1 MRIGIV
7 RIGKERDEAAFGKE
21 LAALVD
27 AGYQV
32 AAGTGDMLIVRVGD
46 PAGADAGEIAQAV
59 TLAVRAKLADKP
71 MVVTGLT
78 AEEIRSI
85 AATLNGDE
93 NIRLTQNG
101 GAAEIMSLDLRGRLT
116 GKHAESAAATERE
129 KAFASAV
136 SGSVASGSG
145 AESAPVGPAAKNFAD
160 TDELIAKALKGKS
173 AGDRLG
179 IAAVQRKLGI
189 GFPKAAK
196 LFDIMKERG
205 LISFED
211 GGYIVCGEQTE
222 TAEADEADAELAGV
236 PEEDSAAKSE
246 EAPEDGLDDITE
258 DDGIDDGDEVGL
270 FSAEDLDVEGDEP
283 EDDEEDADDD
293 ESDDDEDERDDDES
307 DDDDE
312 DDESDDDDDDD
323 EEDESDDDDE
333 DDEEESE
340 EDEEE

>member
-46 PAGADAGEIAQAV
+46 PADADAGETAQAV
-59 TLAVRAKLADKP
+59 TLAVRAKLAGKP

-116 GKHAESAAATERE
+116 GKHSEPAAATERE

-136 SGSVASGSG
+136 SGSVSSVRG
-145 AESAPVGPAAKNFAD
+145 AGSAPETPAAEIRTD
-160 TDELIAKALKGKS
+160 TDELIEKALDGKS
-173 AGDRLG
+173 AGDVIG

-222 TAEADEADAELAGV
+222 TAEADEADAELVGV

-246 EAPEDGLDDITE
+246 EAPEDDLDDITE
-258 DDGIDDGDEVGL
+258 DDGIDDGDEVEL
-270 FSAEDLDVEGDEP
+270 FSAEDLDDEGDEP
-283 EDDEEDADDD
+283 EEDEEEEDADDD
-293 ESDDDEDERDDDES
+293 ESADDEDERDDDES
-307 DDDDE
+307 DDDE
-312 DDESDDDDDDD
+312 D
-323 EEDESDDDDE
+323 DESDDDDE

>member
-32 AAGTGDMLIVRVGD
+32 AAGTGDMLIVRFGD
-46 PAGADAGEIAQAV
+46 PAGADAGETAQAV
-59 TLAVRAKLADKP
+59 TLAVRAKLAGKP

-116 GKHAESAAATERE
+116 GKHAEPAAATERE

-136 SGSVASGSG
+136 SKSVASVRG
-145 AESAPVGPAAKNFAD
+145 AGSAPETPAAEIRTD
-160 TDELIAKALKGKS
+160 TDELIAKALDGKR
-173 AGDRLG
+173 AGDVIG

-222 TAEADEADAELAGV
+222 TAEADEADAELVGV

-246 EAPEDGLDDITE
+246 EAPEDDLDDITV
-258 DDGIDDGDEVGL
+258 DDGVDDDDEVEL
-270 FSAEDLDVEGDEP
+270 FYAEDLDVEGDEP
-283 EDDEEDADDD
+283 EDDEEEDDADDD
-293 ESDDDEDERDDDES
+293 ESDDDEDEDDES
-307 DDDDE
+307 DDDE
-312 DDESDDDDDDD
+312 D
-323 EEDESDDDDE
+323 DESDDDDE

>member
-46 PAGADAGEIAQAV
+46 PAGADAGETAQAV
-59 TLAVRAKLADKP
+59 TLAVRAKLAGKP

-78 AEEIRSI
+78 ADEIRSI

-116 GKHAESAAATERE
+116 GKHAEPAAATERE

-136 SGSVASGSG
+136 SGSVSSVRG

-179 IAAVQRKLGI
+179 IANAQRTLGL

-211 GGYIVCGEQTE
+211 GGYIVCGEQTA
-222 TAEADEADAELAGV
+222 TAEADEADAELVGV

-246 EAPEDGLDDITE
+246 EAPEDDLDDITE
-258 DDGIDDGDEVGL
+258 DDGIDDGDEVEL
-270 FSAEDLDVEGDEP
+270 FSAEDLDDEGDES
-283 EDDEEDADDD
+283 EDDEEEEDADDD
-293 ESDDDEDERDDDES
+293 ESDDDEDDDDES
-307 DDDDE
+307 DDDE
-312 DDESDDDDDDD
+312 DDESDDDED
-323 EEDESDDDDE
+323 DESDDDDE

>member
-46 PAGADAGEIAQAV
+46 PAGADAGETAQAV
-59 TLAVRAKLADKP
+59 TLAVRAKLAGKP

-116 GKHAESAAATERE
+116 GKHAEPAAATERE

-145 AESAPVGPAAKNFAD
+145 AGSAPVGPAVKNFAD
-160 TDELIAKALKGKS
+160 TDELIAKALDGKR
-173 AGDRLG
+173 AGDVIG

-222 TAEADEADAELAGV
+222 TAEADEADAELVGV

-246 EAPEDGLDDITE
+246 EAPEDDLDDITE
-258 DDGIDDGDEVGL
+258 DDGIDDGDEVEL
-270 FSAEDLDVEGDEP
+270 FSAEDLDDEGDEP
-283 EDDEEDADDD
+283 EEDEEEEDADDD
-293 ESDDDEDERDDDES
+293 ESDDDEDERD
-307 DDDDE
+307 
-312 DDESDDDDDDD
+312 
-323 EEDESDDDDE
+323 EEESDDDDE

>member
-1 MRIGIV
+1 MRIGII

-46 PAGADAGEIAQAV
+46 PAGADAGETAQAV
-59 TLAVRAKLADKP
+59 TLAVRAKLAGKP

-116 GKHAESAAATERE
+116 GKHAEPAAATERE

-145 AESAPVGPAAKNFAD
+145 AGSAPVGPAVKNFAD
-160 TDELIAKALKGKS
+160 TDELIAKALDGKR
-173 AGDRLG
+173 AGDVIG

-222 TAEADEADAELAGV
+222 TAEADEADAELVGV

-246 EAPEDGLDDITE
+246 EAPEDDLDDITE
-258 DDGIDDGDEVGL
+258 DDGIDDGDEVEL
-270 FSAEDLDVEGDEP
+270 FSAEDLDDEGDEP
-283 EDDEEDADDD
+283 EEDEEEEDADDD
-293 ESDDDEDERDDDES
+293 ESDDDEDERD
-307 DDDDE
+307 
-312 DDESDDDDDDD
+312 
-323 EEDESDDDDE
+323 EEESDDDDE

>member
-46 PAGADAGEIAQAV
+46 PAGADAGETAQAV
-59 TLAVRAKLADKP
+59 TLAVRAKLAGKP

-116 GKHAESAAATERE
+116 GKHAEPAAATERE

-145 AESAPVGPAAKNFAD
+145 AESAPVGPAVKNFAD
-160 TDELIAKALKGKS
+160 TDELIEKALDGKR
-173 AGDRLG
+173 AGDVIG

-222 TAEADEADAELAGV
+222 TAEADEADAELVDV
-236 PEEDSAAKSE
+236 PEEDTAAKSE
-246 EAPEDGLDDITE
+246 EAPEDDLDDITE
-258 DDGIDDGDEVGL
+258 DDGIDDGDEVEL
-270 FSAEDLDVEGDEP
+270 FSAEDLDDEGDEP
-283 EDDEEDADDD
+283 EEDEEEENADDD

-307 DDDDE
+307 DDDE
-312 DDESDDDDDDD
+312 DDESDDDED
-323 EEDESDDDDE
+323 DESDDDDE

>member
-46 PAGADAGEIAQAV
+46 PAGADAGETARAV
-59 TLAVRAKLADKP
+59 TLAVRAKLAGKP

-78 AEEIRSI
+78 TEEIRSI

-101 GAAEIMSLDLRGRLT
+101 GAAEIMSMDLRGRLS
-116 GKHAESAAATERE
+116 GKHIAATVSNERE
-129 KAFASAV
+129 RMFASAV
-136 SGSVASGSG
+136 SKSAVLVSG

-173 AGDRLG
+173 AGDVIG

-222 TAEADEADAELAGV
+222 TAEADEADAELVGV

-258 DDGIDDGDEVGL
+258 DDGIDDGDEVEL
-270 FSAEDLDVEGDEP
+270 FSAEDLDDEGDESD
-283 EDDEEDADDD
+283 DDEEEDDADDD
-293 ESDDDEDERDDDES
+293 ESDDDEDED
-307 DDDDE
+307 
-312 DDESDDDDDDD
+312 
-323 EEDESDDDDE
+323 DESDDDDE

>member
-46 PAGADAGEIAQAV
+46 PAGADAGETAQAV
-59 TLAVRAKLADKP
+59 TLAVRAKLAGKP

-116 GKHAESAAATERE
+116 GKHAEPAAATERE

-136 SGSVASGSG
+136 SKSVASVRG
-145 AESAPVGPAAKNFAD
+145 AGSAPETPAAEIRTD
-160 TDELIAKALKGKS
+160 TDELIEKALDGKR
-173 AGDRLG
+173 AGDVIG

-189 GFPKAAK
+189 GFPGAAK

-222 TAEADEADAELAGV
+222 TAEADEADAELVGV

-246 EAPEDGLDDITE
+246 EAPEDDLDDITE
-258 DDGIDDGDEVGL
+258 DDGIDDGDEVEL
-270 FSAEDLDVEGDEP
+270 FSAEDLDDEGDEP
-283 EDDEEDADDD
+283 EEDEEEEDADDD

-307 DDDDE
+307 DDDE
-312 DDESDDDDDDD
+312 D
-323 EEDESDDDDE
+323 DESDDDDE

>member
-46 PAGADAGEIAQAV
+46 PAGADAGETAQAV
-59 TLAVRAKLADKP
+59 TLAVRAKLAGKP

-93 NIRLTQNG
+93 NIRLTENG

-116 GKHAESAAATERE
+116 GKHAEPAAATERE

-145 AESAPVGPAAKNFAD
+145 AESAPVGSAVKNFAD
-160 TDELIAKALKGKS
+160 TDELIEKALDGKR
-173 AGDRLG
+173 AGDVIG

-222 TAEADEADAELAGV
+222 TAEADEADAELVGV

-246 EAPEDGLDDITE
+246 EAPEDDLDDITE
-258 DDGIDDGDEVGL
+258 DDGIDDGDEVEL
-270 FSAEDLDVEGDEP
+270 FSAEDLDDEGDEP
-283 EDDEEDADDD
+283 EEDEEEEDADD
-293 ESDDDEDERDDDES
+293 
-307 DDDDE
+307 
-312 DDESDDDDDDD
+312 
-323 EEDESDDDDE
+323 DESDDDDE

>member
-46 PAGADAGEIAQAV
+46 PAGADAGETAQAV
-59 TLAVRAKLADKP
+59 TLAVRAKLAGKP

-116 GKHAESAAATERE
+116 GKHAEPAAATERE

-136 SGSVASGSG
+136 SKGVASVRG
-145 AESAPVGPAAKNFAD
+145 AGSAPVGPAVKNFAD
-160 TDELIAKALKGKS
+160 TDELIAKALDGKR
-173 AGDRLG
+173 AGDVIG

-189 GFPKAAK
+189 GFPGAAK
-196 LFDIMKERG
+196 LFDIMKEKG

-222 TAEADEADAELAGV
+222 TAEADEADAELVGV

-246 EAPEDGLDDITE
+246 EAPEDDLDDITE
-258 DDGIDDGDEVGL
+258 DDGIDDGDEVEL
-270 FSAEDLDVEGDEP
+270 FSAEDLDDEGDEP
-283 EDDEEDADDD
+283 EEDEEEEDADDD
-293 ESDDDEDERDDDES
+293 ESDDDEDDES
-307 DDDDE
+307 DDDEDE
-312 DDESDDDDDDD
+312 D
-323 EEDESDDDDE
+323 DESDDDDE

>member
-46 PAGADAGEIAQAV
+46 PAGADAGETAQAV
-59 TLAVRAKLADKP
+59 TLAVRAKLAGKP

-116 GKHAESAAATERE
+116 GKHAEPAAATERE

-145 AESAPVGPAAKNFAD
+145 AESAPVGPAVKNFAD
-160 TDELIAKALKGKS
+160 TDELIAKALKGKR
-173 AGDRLG
+173 AGDVIG

-222 TAEADEADAELAGV
+222 TAEADEADAELVGV

-246 EAPEDGLDDITE
+246 EAPEDDLDDITE
-258 DDGIDDGDEVGL
+258 DDGIDDGDEVEL
-270 FSAEDLDVEGDEP
+270 FSAEDLDDEGDEP
-283 EDDEEDADDD
+283 EEDEEEEDADDD
-293 ESDDDEDERDDDES
+293 ESDDDEDDES
-307 DDDDE
+307 DDDEDE
-312 DDESDDDDDDD
+312 D
-323 EEDESDDDDE
+323 DESDDDDE

>member
-46 PAGADAGEIAQAV
+46 PAGADAGETAQAV
-59 TLAVRAKLADKP
+59 TLAVRAKLAGKP

-93 NIRLTQNG
+93 NIRLTENG

-116 GKHAESAAATERE
+116 GKHAEPAAATERE

-145 AESAPVGPAAKNFAD
+145 AESAPVGPAVKNFAD

-173 AGDRLG
+173 AGDVIG

-211 GGYIVCGEQTE
+211 GGYIVCGKQTE

-246 EAPEDGLDDITE
+246 EAPEDDLDDITE
-258 DDGIDDGDEVGL
+258 DDGIDDGDEVEL

-283 EDDEEDADDD
+283 EDDEEDAADD

-312 DDESDDDDDDD
+312 DDESDDDED
-323 EEDESDDDDE
+323 DESDDDDE

>member
-46 PAGADAGEIAQAV
+46 PAGADAGETAQAV
-59 TLAVRAKLADKP
+59 TLAVRAKLAGKP

-93 NIRLTQNG
+93 NIRLTENG

-116 GKHAESAAATERE
+116 GKHAEPAAATERE

-145 AESAPVGPAAKNFAD
+145 AESAPVGPAVKNFAD
-160 TDELIAKALKGKS
+160 TDELIEKALDGKR
-173 AGDRLG
+173 AGDVIG

-189 GFPKAAK
+189 GFPKAAR

-222 TAEADEADAELAGV
+222 TAETDEADAELVGV

-246 EAPEDGLDDITE
+246 EAPEDDLDDITE
-258 DDGIDDGDEVGL
+258 DDGIDDGDEVEL
-270 FSAEDLDVEGDEP
+270 FSAEDLDDEGDEP
-283 EDDEEDADDD
+283 EEDEEEEDADD
-293 ESDDDEDERDDDES
+293 
-307 DDDDE
+307 
-312 DDESDDDDDDD
+312 
-323 EEDESDDDDE
+323 DESDDDDE

>member
-46 PAGADAGEIAQAV
+46 PAGADAGETAQAV
-59 TLAVRAKLADKP
+59 TLAVRAKLAGKP

-93 NIRLTQNG
+93 NIRLTENG

-116 GKHAESAAATERE
+116 GKHAETAAATERE

-136 SGSVASGSG
+136 SGSAASVNG
-145 AESAPVGPAAKNFAD
+145 AESAPVGSAAENRTD
-160 TDELIAKALKGKS
+160 TDELIAKVLEGKS

-179 IAAVQRKLGI
+179 IANAQRTLGL

-222 TAEADEADAELAGV
+222 TAEADEADAELVGV

-246 EAPEDGLDDITE
+246 EAPEDDLDDITE
-258 DDGIDDGDEVGL
+258 DDGIDDGDEVEL

-307 DDDDE
+307 DDDD
-312 DDESDDDDDDD
+312 D

>member
-46 PAGADAGEIAQAV
+46 PAGADAGETAQAV
-59 TLAVRAKLADKP
+59 TLAVRAKLAGKP

-101 GAAEIMSLDLRGRLT
+101 GAAEIMSMDLRGRLS
-116 GKHAESAAATERE
+116 GKHIAATVSNERE
-129 KAFASAV
+129 RMFASAV
-136 SGSVASGSG
+136 SKSAVLVSG
-145 AESAPVGPAAKNFAD
+145 AESAPVGPAVKNFAD
-160 TDELIAKALKGKS
+160 TDELIEKALDGKR
-173 AGDRLG
+173 AGDVIG
-179 IAAVQRKLGI
+179 IAAVQRKLGL
-189 GFPKAAK
+189 GFPRAAK

-222 TAEADEADAELAGV
+222 TAEADEADAELVDV
-236 PEEDSAAKSE
+236 PEEDTAAKSE
-246 EAPEDGLDDITE
+246 EAPEDDLDDITE
-258 DDGIDDGDEVGL
+258 DDGIDDGDEVEL
-270 FSAEDLDVEGDEP
+270 FSAEDLDDEGDEP
-283 EDDEEDADDD
+283 EEDEEEEDADDD
-293 ESDDDEDERDDDES
+293 ESEDE
-307 DDDDE
+307 
-312 DDESDDDDDDD
+312 D

-333 DDEEESE
+333 DDESDEDEDDEEESE

>member
-46 PAGADAGEIAQAV
+46 PAGADAGETAQAV
-59 TLAVRAKLADKP
+59 TLAVRAKLAGKP

-93 NIRLTQNG
+93 NIRLTENG

-116 GKHAESAAATERE
+116 GKHAEPAAATERE

-145 AESAPVGPAAKNFAD
+145 AESASVGSAAKNFAD
-160 TDELIAKALKGKS
+160 TDGLIAKALDGKR

-179 IAAVQRKLGI
+179 IANAQRTLGL

-205 LISFED
+205 LISFEV

-246 EAPEDGLDDITE
+246 EAPEDDLDDITE
-258 DDGIDDGDEVGL
+258 DDGIDDGDEVEL
-270 FSAEDLDVEGDEP
+270 FSAEDLDDEGDEP
-283 EDDEEDADDD
+283 EEDKEEEDADDD

-307 DDDDE
+307 
-312 DDESDDDDDDD
+312 DDDDD

>member
-46 PAGADAGEIAQAV
+46 PAGADAGETARAV
-59 TLAVRAKLADKP
+59 TLAVRAKLAGKP

-93 NIRLTQNG
+93 NIRLTENG

-116 GKHAESAAATERE
+116 GKHAEPAAATERE

-160 TDELIAKALKGKS
+160 TDGLIEKALDGKR
-173 AGDRLG
+173 AGDVIG

-189 GFPKAAK
+189 GFPRAAK

-236 PEEDSAAKSE
+236 PEEASAAKSE
-246 EAPEDGLDDITE
+246 EAPEDDLDDITE
-258 DDGIDDGDEVGL
+258 DDGIDDGDEVEL
-270 FSAEDLDVEGDEP
+270 FSAEDLDDEG
-283 EDDEEDADDD
+283 D

-307 DDDDE
+307 DDDEDE
-312 DDESDDDDDDD
+312 DED
-323 EEDESDDDDE
+323 DESDDDDE

>member
-32 AAGTGDMLIVRVGD
+32 AAGTGDMLIVRFGD
-46 PAGADAGEIAQAV
+46 PAGADAGETAQAV
-59 TLAVRAKLADKP
+59 TLAVRAKLAGKP

-116 GKHAESAAATERE
+116 GKHAEPAAATERE

-136 SGSVASGSG
+136 SKSVASVRG
-145 AESAPVGPAAKNFAD
+145 AGSAPETPAAEIRTD
-160 TDELIAKALKGKS
+160 TDELIAKALDGKR
-173 AGDRLG
+173 AGDVIG

-236 PEEDSAAKSE
+236 PEEASAAKSE
-246 EAPEDGLDDITE
+246 EAPEDDLDDITV
-258 DDGIDDGDEVGL
+258 DDGVDDDDEVEL
-270 FSAEDLDVEGDEP
+270 FYAEDLDVEGDEP
-283 EDDEEDADDD
+283 EDDEEEDDADDD
-293 ESDDDEDERDDDES
+293 ESDDDEDEDDES
-307 DDDDE
+307 DDDE
-312 DDESDDDDDDD
+312 D
-323 EEDESDDDDE
+323 DESDDDDE

>member
-46 PAGADAGEIAQAV
+46 PAGADAGETAQAV
-59 TLAVRAKLADKP
+59 TLAVRAKLAGKP

-116 GKHAESAAATERE
+116 GKHAEPAAATERE

-145 AESAPVGPAAKNFAD
+145 AESAPVGPAVKNFAD
-160 TDELIAKALKGKS
+160 TDELIEKALDGKR
-173 AGDRLG
+173 AGDVIG

-222 TAEADEADAELAGV
+222 TAEADEADAELVGV

-246 EAPEDGLDDITE
+246 EAPEDDLDDITE
-258 DDGIDDGDEVGL
+258 DDGIDDGDEVEL
-270 FSAEDLDVEGDEP
+270 FSAEGLDDEGDEP
-283 EDDEEDADDD
+283 EEDEEEDDADDD
-293 ESDDDEDERDDDES
+293 ESDDDEDDES
-307 DDDDE
+307 DDDEDE
-312 DDESDDDDDDD
+312 D
-323 EEDESDDDDE
+323 DESDDDDE

>member
-46 PAGADAGEIAQAV
+46 PAGADAGETAQAV
-59 TLAVRAKLADKP
+59 TLAVRAKLAGKP

-116 GKHAESAAATERE
+116 GKHAEPAAATERE

-136 SGSVASGSG
+136 SKSVASVRG
-145 AESAPVGPAAKNFAD
+145 AGSAPETPAAEIRTD
-160 TDELIAKALKGKS
+160 TDELIAKALEGKS

-179 IAAVQRKLGI
+179 IANAQRTLGL

-222 TAEADEADAELAGV
+222 TAEADEADAELVGV
-236 PEEDSAAKSE
+236 PEEDSAAKNE
-246 EAPEDGLDDITE
+246 EAPEDYLDDITE
-258 DDGIDDGDEVGL
+258 DDGIDDGKEVEL
-270 FSAEDLDVEGDEP
+270 FSAEDLDDEGDEP
-283 EDDEEDADDD
+283 EEDEEDADDD

-307 DDDDE
+307 DDDEDE
-312 DDESDDDDDDD
+312 D
-323 EEDESDDDDE
+323 DESDDDDE

>member
-46 PAGADAGEIAQAV
+46 PAGADAGGTAQAV
-59 TLAVRAKLADKP
+59 TLAVRAKLAGKP

-93 NIRLTQNG
+93 NVRLTQNG
-101 GAAEIMSLDLRGRLT
+101 GAAEIMSMDLRGRLS
-116 GKHAESAAATERE
+116 GKHIAATVSNERE
-129 KAFASAV
+129 RMFASAV
-136 SGSVASGSG
+136 SKSAVLVSG
-145 AESAPVGPAAKNFAD
+145 AESAPVGPAVKNFAD
-160 TDELIAKALKGKS
+160 TDELIEKALDGKR
-173 AGDRLG
+173 AGDVIG

-222 TAEADEADAELAGV
+222 TAEADEADAELVGV
-236 PEEDSAAKSE
+236 PEEDAAPKSE
-246 EAPEDGLDDITE
+246 EAHEDDLDDITE
-258 DDGIDDGDEVGL
+258 DGADDGEDVEL
-270 FSAEDLDVEGDEP
+270 FSAEDLDDEGDEP
-283 EDDEEDADDD
+283 EEDEEEEDADDD
-293 ESDDDEDERDDDES
+293 ESDDDEDDES
-307 DDDDE
+307 DDDEDE
-312 DDESDDDDDDD
+312 D
-323 EEDESDDDDE
+323 DESDDDDE

>member
-46 PAGADAGEIAQAV
+46 PAGADAGETAQAV
-59 TLAVRAKLADKP
+59 TLAVRAKLAGKP

-78 AEEIRSI
+78 TEEIRSI

-93 NIRLTQNG
+93 NIRLTENG

-116 GKHAESAAATERE
+116 GKHAEPAAATERE

-160 TDELIAKALKGKS
+160 TDGLIEKALDGKR
-173 AGDRLG
+173 AGDVIG

-211 GGYIVCGEQTE
+211 GDYIVCGKQTE

-236 PEEDSAAKSE
+236 PEEDPAAKSE
-246 EAPEDGLDDITE
+246 EAPEDDLDDITV
-258 DDGIDDGDEVGL
+258 DDGVD
-270 FSAEDLDVEGDEP
+270 
-283 EDDEEDADDD
+283 DDEDEDD
-293 ESDDDEDERDDDES
+293 ESDDDED
-307 DDDDE
+307 
-312 DDESDDDDDDD
+312 
-323 EEDESDDDDE
+323 DESDDDDE

>member
-1 MRIGIV
+1 MRIGII

-46 PAGADAGEIAQAV
+46 PAGADAGETAQAV
-59 TLAVRAKLADKP
+59 TLAVRAKLAGKP

-93 NIRLTQNG
+93 NIRLTENG

-116 GKHAESAAATERE
+116 GKHAEPAAATERE

-145 AESAPVGPAAKNFAD
+145 AESAPVGPAVKNFAD
-160 TDELIAKALKGKS
+160 TDELIEKALDGKR
-173 AGDRLG
+173 AGDVIG

-222 TAEADEADAELAGV
+222 TAEADEADAELVGV

-246 EAPEDGLDDITE
+246 EAPEDDLDDITE
-258 DDGIDDGDEVGL
+258 DDGIDDGDEVEL
-270 FSAEDLDVEGDEP
+270 FSAEDLDDEGDEP
-283 EDDEEDADDD
+283 EEDEEEEDADDD
-293 ESDDDEDERDDDES
+293 ESDDDEDERD
-307 DDDDE
+307 
-312 DDESDDDDDDD
+312 
-323 EEDESDDDDE
+323 EEESDDDDE

>member
-46 PAGADAGEIAQAV
+46 PAGADAGETAQAV
-59 TLAVRAKLADKP
+59 TLAVRAKLAGKP

-93 NIRLTQNG
+93 NIRLTENG

-116 GKHAESAAATERE
+116 GKHAEPAAATERE

-145 AESAPVGPAAKNFAD
+145 AESAPVGPAVKNFAD
-160 TDELIAKALKGKS
+160 TDGLIEKALDGKR
-173 AGDRLG
+173 AGDVIG

-189 GFPKAAK
+189 GFPRAAK

-246 EAPEDGLDDITE
+246 EAPEDDLDDITE
-258 DDGIDDGDEVGL
+258 DDGIDDGDEVEL

-283 EDDEEDADDD
+283 EEDEEDADDD

-312 DDESDDDDDDD
+312 DDESDDDDD

>member
-46 PAGADAGEIAQAV
+46 PAGADAGETAQAV
-59 TLAVRAKLADKP
+59 TLAVRAKLAGKP

-93 NIRLTQNG
+93 NIRLTENG

-116 GKHAESAAATERE
+116 GKHAEPAAATERE

-160 TDELIAKALKGKS
+160 TDELIAKVLKGKS

-179 IAAVQRKLGI
+179 IANAQRTLGL

-222 TAEADEADAELAGV
+222 TAEADEADAELADM

-246 EAPEDGLDDITE
+246 EAPEDDLDDITV
-258 DDGIDDGDEVGL
+258 DDGIDDDDEVEL
-270 FSAEDLDVEGDEP
+270 FSAEDLDDEDDEP
-283 EDDEEDADDD
+283 EEDEEDADDD
-293 ESDDDEDERDDDES
+293 ESDDDEDERDDDEP

-312 DDESDDDDDDD
+312 DDESDDDDD

>member
-46 PAGADAGEIAQAV
+46 PAGADAGETAQAV
-59 TLAVRAKLADKP
+59 TLAVRAKLAGKP

-101 GAAEIMSLDLRGRLT
+101 GAAEIMSMDLRGRLS
-116 GKHAESAAATERE
+116 GKHIAATVSNERE
-129 KAFASAV
+129 RMFASAV
-136 SGSVASGSG
+136 SKSAVLVSG
-145 AESAPVGPAAKNFAD
+145 AESAPVGPAVKNFAD
-160 TDELIAKALKGKS
+160 TDELIEKALDGKR
-173 AGDRLG
+173 AGDVIG

-189 GFPKAAK
+189 GFPRAAK

-222 TAEADEADAELAGV
+222 TAEADEADAELVGV

-246 EAPEDGLDDITE
+246 EAPEDDLDDITE
-258 DDGIDDGDEVGL
+258 DDGIDDGDEVEL
-270 FSAEDLDVEGDEP
+270 FSAEDLDDEGDEP
-283 EDDEEDADDD
+283 EEDEEEEDADDD

-307 DDDDE
+307 DDDEDE
-312 DDESDDDDDDD
+312 D
-323 EEDESDDDDE
+323 DESDDDDE

>member
-116 GKHAESAAATERE
+116 GKHAEPAAATERE

-136 SGSVASGSG
+136 SKSVASVRG
-145 AESAPVGPAAKNFAD
+145 AGSAPETPAAEIRTD
-160 TDELIAKALKGKS
+160 TDELIAKALDGKR
-173 AGDRLG
+173 AGDVIG

-222 TAEADEADAELAGV
+222 TAEADEADAELVGV

-246 EAPEDGLDDITE
+246 EAPEDDLDDITE
-258 DDGIDDGDEVGL
+258 DDGIDDGDEVEL
-270 FSAEDLDVEGDEP
+270 FSAEDLDDEGDEP
-283 EDDEEDADDD
+283 EEDEEEEDADDD

-307 DDDDE
+307 DDDEDE
-312 DDESDDDDDDD
+312 D
-323 EEDESDDDDE
+323 DESDDDDE

>member
-46 PAGADAGEIAQAV
+46 PAGADAGETAQAV
-59 TLAVRAKLADKP
+59 TLAVRAKLAGKP

-93 NIRLTQNG
+93 NVRLTENG

-116 GKHAESAAATERE
+116 GKHSEPAAATERE

-136 SGSVASGSG
+136 SGSVASVSG
-145 AESAPVGPAAKNFAD
+145 AKSAPVGPAVKNFAD
-160 TDELIAKALKGKS
+160 TDELIEKALDGKR
-173 AGDRLG
+173 AGDVIG

-189 GFPKAAK
+189 GFPRAAK

-222 TAEADEADAELAGV
+222 TAEADEADAKLVGV

-246 EAPEDGLDDITE
+246 EAPEDDLDDITE
-258 DDGIDDGDEVGL
+258 DDGIDDGDEVEL
-270 FSAEDLDVEGDEP
+270 FSAEDLDDEGDESE
-283 EDDEEDADDD
+283 EDEEEEDADDD
-293 ESDDDEDERDDDES
+293 ESDDDEDDES

-312 DDESDDDDDDD
+312 DDE
-323 EEDESDDDDE
+323 EESDDDDE

>member
-46 PAGADAGEIAQAV
+46 PAGADAGETAQAV
-59 TLAVRAKLADKP
+59 TLAVRAKLAGKP

-116 GKHAESAAATERE
+116 GKHAEPAAATECE

-136 SGSVASGSG
+136 SKSVASVRG
-145 AESAPVGPAAKNFAD
+145 AGSAPETPAAEIRTD
-160 TDELIAKALKGKS
+160 TDELIAKALDGKR
-173 AGDRLG
+173 AGDVIG

-189 GFPKAAK
+189 GFPRAAK

-211 GGYIVCGEQTE
+211 GGYIVCGKQTE
-222 TAEADEADAELAGV
+222 TVEADEADAELVGV

-246 EAPEDGLDDITE
+246 EAPEDDLDDITE
-258 DDGIDDGDEVGL
+258 DDGIDDGDEVEL
-270 FSAEDLDVEGDEP
+270 FSAEDLDDEGDEP
-283 EDDEEDADDD
+283 EEDGEEEDADDD
-293 ESDDDEDERDDDES
+293 ESDDDED
-307 DDDDE
+307 
-312 DDESDDDDDDD
+312 
-323 EEDESDDDDE
+323 DESDDDDE

>member
-7 RIGKERDEAAFGKE
+7 RIGKERDETAFGKE

-46 PAGADAGEIAQAV
+46 PAGADAGETARAV
-59 TLAVRAKLADKP
+59 TLAVRAKLAGKP

-116 GKHAESAAATERE
+116 GKHAEPAAATERE

-136 SGSVASGSG
+136 AGSVASVSG
-145 AESAPVGPAAKNFAD
+145 AESVPVGPAAKNFAD
-160 TDELIAKALKGKS
+160 TDELIAKALEGKS

-179 IAAVQRKLGI
+179 IANAQRKLGL

-222 TAEADEADAELAGV
+222 TAEADEADAELVGV

-246 EAPEDGLDDITE
+246 EAPEDDLDDITE
-258 DDGIDDGDEVGL
+258 DDGIDDGDEVEL
-270 FSAEDLDVEGDEP
+270 FSAEDLDDEGDEP
-283 EDDEEDADDD
+283 EEDEEEEDADDD

-307 DDDDE
+307 DDDEDE
-312 DDESDDDDDDD
+312 D
-323 EEDESDDDDE
+323 DESDDDDE

>member
-46 PAGADAGEIAQAV
+46 PAGADAGETAQAV
-59 TLAVRAKLADKP
+59 TLAVRAKLAGKP

-116 GKHAESAAATERE
+116 GKHAEPAAATERE

-145 AESAPVGPAAKNFAD
+145 AESAPVGPAVKNFAD
-160 TDELIAKALKGKS
+160 TDELIEKALDGKR
-173 AGDRLG
+173 AGDVIG

-222 TAEADEADAELAGV
+222 TAEADEADAKLVGV

-246 EAPEDGLDDITE
+246 EAPEDDLEDIPE
-258 DDGIDDGDEVGL
+258 DDGADDKEDVEL
-270 FSAEDLDVEGDEP
+270 SSAEDLDDEDDES
-283 EDDEEDADDD
+283 EDDEEEEDADDDD
-293 ESDDDEDERDDDES
+293 ESDDDDEDEEDES

-312 DDESDDDDDDD
+312 DDES
-323 EEDESDDDDE
+323 DDE

>member
-21 LAALVD
+21 LATLVD

-46 PAGADAGEIAQAV
+46 PAGADAGETAQAV
-59 TLAVRAKLADKP
+59 TLAVRAKLAGKP

-93 NIRLTQNG
+93 NIRLTENG

-116 GKHAESAAATERE
+116 GKHSETAAATERE

-136 SGSVASGSG
+136 SGSVASVRG
-145 AESAPVGPAAKNFAD
+145 AGSAPVGPAVKNFAD
-160 TDELIAKALKGKS
+160 TDELIEKALDGKR
-173 AGDRLG
+173 AGDVIG

-222 TAEADEADAELAGV
+222 TAEADEADAELVGM

-246 EAPEDGLDDITE
+246 EAPEDDLDDITE
-258 DDGIDDGDEVGL
+258 DDGIDDGDEVEL
-270 FSAEDLDVEGDEP
+270 FSAEDLDDEGDEP
-283 EDDEEDADDD
+283 EEDEEEEDADDD
-293 ESDDDEDERDDDES
+293 KSDDDEDEDDES

-312 DDESDDDDDDD
+312 DDE
-323 EEDESDDDDE
+323 EESDDDDE

>member
-46 PAGADAGEIAQAV
+46 PAGADAGETAQAV
-59 TLAVRAKLADKP
+59 TLAVRAKLAGKP

-93 NIRLTQNG
+93 NIRLTENG

-116 GKHAESAAATERE
+116 GKHAEPAAATERE

-136 SGSVASGSG
+136 SGSVSSGSG
-145 AESAPVGPAAKNFAD
+145 AESAPVGPAVKNFAD
-160 TDELIAKALKGKS
+160 TDELIAKALDGKR
-173 AGDRLG
+173 AGDVIG

-205 LISFED
+205 LISFEN

-222 TAEADEADAELAGV
+222 TAEADEADAELASV
-236 PEEDSAAKSE
+236 LEEDTASKSE
-246 EAPEDGLDDITE
+246 EAPEDDLEDIPE
-258 DDGIDDGDEVGL
+258 DDGADDKEDVEL
-270 FSAEDLDVEGDEP
+270 SSAEDLDDEDDES
-283 EDDEEDADDD
+283 EDDEEEEDADDDD
-293 ESDDDEDERDDDES
+293 ESDDDDEDEEDES

-312 DDESDDDDDDD
+312 DDES
-323 EEDESDDDDE
+323 EDDDE

>member
-46 PAGADAGEIAQAV
+46 PAGADAGETAQAV
-59 TLAVRAKLADKP
+59 TLAVRAKLAGKP

-93 NIRLTQNG
+93 NIRLTENG

-116 GKHAESAAATERE
+116 GKHAEPAAATERE

-160 TDELIAKALKGKS
+160 TDELIAKALDGKR
-173 AGDRLG
+173 AGDVIG

-222 TAEADEADAELAGV
+222 TAEADEADAELVGV

-246 EAPEDGLDDITE
+246 EAPEDDLDDITE
-258 DDGIDDGDEVGL
+258 DDGIDDGDEVEL
-270 FSAEDLDVEGDEP
+270 FSAEDLDDEGGEP
-283 EDDEEDADDD
+283 EEDEEDADDD
-293 ESDDDEDERDDDES
+293 ESDDDEDEDDES
-307 DDDDE
+307 DDDE
-312 DDESDDDDDDD
+312 DDES
-323 EEDESDDDDE
+323 EDDDE

>member
-7 RIGKERDEAAFGKE
+7 RIGKERDEAVFGKE

-46 PAGADAGEIAQAV
+46 PAGADAGETAQAV
-59 TLAVRAKLADKP
+59 TLAVRAKLAGKP

-93 NIRLTQNG
+93 NIRLTENG

-116 GKHAESAAATERE
+116 GKHAEPAAATERE

-145 AESAPVGPAAKNFAD
+145 AESAPVGPAVKNFAD

-173 AGDRLG
+173 AGDVIG

-189 GFPKAAK
+189 GFPRAAK

-211 GGYIVCGEQTE
+211 GGYIVCGKQTE

-246 EAPEDGLDDITE
+246 EAPEDDLDDITE
-258 DDGIDDGDEVGL
+258 DDGIDDGDEVEL

-283 EDDEEDADDD
+283 EEDEEDADDD

-307 DDDDE
+307 
-312 DDESDDDDDDD
+312 DDDDD

>member
-46 PAGADAGEIAQAV
+46 PAGADAGETAQAV
-59 TLAVRAKLADKP
+59 TLAVRAKLAGKP

-101 GAAEIMSLDLRGRLT
+101 GATEIMSMDLRGRLS
-116 GKHAESAAATERE
+116 GKHIAATVSNERE
-129 KAFASAV
+129 RMFASAV
-136 SGSVASGSG
+136 SKSAVLVSG
-145 AESAPVGPAAKNFAD
+145 AKSAPVGPAVKNFAD
-160 TDELIAKALKGKS
+160 TDELIEKALDGKR
-173 AGDRLG
+173 AGDVIG

-211 GGYIVCGEQTE
+211 GGYIVCGEQAE
-222 TAEADEADAELAGV
+222 IAEADEADDELASV
-236 PEEDSAAKSE
+236 PEEDVASKSE
-246 EAPEDGLDDITE
+246 EAPEDDLDDITE
-258 DDGIDDGDEVGL
+258 DDGIDDGDEVEL
-270 FSAEDLDVEGDEP
+270 FSAEDLDDEGDEP
-283 EDDEEDADDD
+283 EDDEEDDGADDDDESDDEDEDD
-293 ESDDDEDERDDDES
+293 ESDDDED
-307 DDDDE
+307 
-312 DDESDDDDDDD
+312 
-323 EEDESDDDDE
+323 DESDDDDE

>member
-46 PAGADAGEIAQAV
+46 PAGADAGETAQAV
-59 TLAVRAKLADKP
+59 TLAVRAKLAGKP

-116 GKHAESAAATERE
+116 GKHSEPAAATERE

-145 AESAPVGPAAKNFAD
+145 AESAPVGPAVKNFAD
-160 TDELIAKALKGKS
+160 TDELIEKALDGKR
-173 AGDRLG
+173 AGDVIG

-222 TAEADEADAELAGV
+222 TAEADEADAELVGV

-246 EAPEDGLDDITE
+246 EAPEDDLDDITE
-258 DDGIDDGDEVGL
+258 DDGIDDGDEVEL
-270 FSAEDLDVEGDEP
+270 FSAEDLDDEGDEP
-283 EDDEEDADDD
+283 EEDEEEEDADDD

-307 DDDDE
+307 DDDE
-312 DDESDDDDDDD
+312 D
-323 EEDESDDDDE
+323 DESDDDDE